1 MKISLSNGNDLQT
14 KPSTADL
21 LTPDGENKDLFYR
34 RLREG
39 NKETGLMN

>member
-1 MKISLSNGNDLQT
+1 MGNNLKQ
-14 KPSTADL
+14 SQVQLDL

-39 NKETGLMN
+39 IKKIGLMN